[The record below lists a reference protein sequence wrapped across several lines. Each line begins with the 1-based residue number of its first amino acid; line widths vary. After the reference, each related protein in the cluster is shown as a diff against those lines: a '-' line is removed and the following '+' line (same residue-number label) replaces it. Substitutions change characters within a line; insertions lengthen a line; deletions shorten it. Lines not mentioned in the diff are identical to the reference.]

1 MFSATQPQTNTPIAS
16 QLPLLAW
23 LALIAACVVPPLI
36 AYHTAPSS
44 DIYNQLAAVAG
55 WGAVLICLARA
66 QPRVWGSAA
75 VIALLILFVV
85 ARLAAPVSGLALAL
99 KNASMIGA
107 ALLVLLGG
115 QGLGLDARKA
125 WFEGFCWA
133 LLTAGLLS
141 FVVSLMQVFAPSL
154 VDGYLVAHS
163 GMPGR
168 ATGNMRQPNHLAS
181 LLLWSCVAAVY
192 LVEGARLKRALPA
205 VLFALIFAVVLSGS
219 RTGLLGVMVLA
230 LWGLLDR
237 KHLRMSRRSLMAT
250 PLMVLVG
257 WGLMWLWAHSGGGTF
272 GAEARLA
279 EGAGSPQR
287 LEVLANAWELL
298 KRSPLTGVGW
308 GEFNFAWTMT
318 SFPERHQEFV
328 PIVHNLPMHLAVEL
342 GLPLASLIVGLLV
355 WSLWRAFRNSSQASG
370 PDAMVRRCAF
380 MIVLMI
386 GLHSML
392 EYPLW
397 YAYFLLP
404 MAFAFGVAL
413 GPVNPPPAKASDKV
427 RLLPVVLVMAGT
439 LLVAG
444 SVFAWR
450 EYLRVVAIYV
460 EPPDAAPL
468 WDRILDGQHTIFFT
482 PQADYAA
489 ATSMPPGPE
498 ALEAVK
504 RKAHQGIEGR
514 LLISWALSLHAT
526 GDDDRARY
534 VVQRLREFK
543 TPAGTAWLAQ
553 CDALMSGAPRPF
565 QCDPPQREYDW
576 REMR

>member
-1 MFSATQPQTNTPIAS
+1 MLSATIAHPNSLATPR
-16 QLPLLAW
+16 LPLLAW
-23 LALIAACVVPPLI
+23 LALIAACAVPPLV

-44 DIYNQLAAVAG
+44 SIYNQLAAVAG
-55 WGAVLICLARA
+55 WGAVLVCLSRA

-75 VIALLILFVV
+75 VLALLILFVV
-85 ARLAAPVSGLALAL
+85 ARLAAPVSGLAQALA
-99 KNASMIGA
+99 NASLIGA

-115 QGLGLDARKA
+115 QGLNVDARKA

-133 LLTAGLLS
+133 LLAAGLLS
-141 FVVSLMQVFAPSL
+141 LGVSLMQVFAPSL

-163 GMPGR
+163 GIPGR
-168 ATGNMRQPNHLAS
+168 AAGNMRQPNHLAS
-181 LLLWSCVAAVY
+181 LLMWSCVAAAY
-192 LVEGARLKRALPA
+192 LADQERLKKALPA
-205 VLFALIFAVVLSGS
+205 VLFGLIFAVVLSAS
-219 RTGLLGVMVLA
+219 RTGLVGVLVLA

-237 KHLRMSRRSLMAT
+237 KLNRVSRYTLLTA
-250 PLMVLVG
+250 PLMLLVG
-257 WGLMWLWAHSGGGTF
+257 WGVMWAWSHAGGAAL
-272 GAEARLA
+272 GAESRLA
-279 EGAGSPQR
+279 EGAGSPAR
-287 LEVLANAWELL
+287 LAILANAWELL
-298 KRSPLTGVGW
+298 KQNPLTGVGW

-318 SFPERHQEFV
+318 PFPGRHSAFFDNT
-328 PIVHNLPMHLAVEL
+328 HNLPMQLAVEL

-355 WSLWRAFRNSSQASG
+355 WSLWRALRNSSLASG
-370 PDAMVRRCAF
+370 ADAVVRRCAF

-386 GLHSML
+386 GLHSLL

-404 MAFAFGVAL
+404 TAFAFGVAL
-413 GPVNPPPAKASDKV
+413 GPVNPPPVKANDKL
-427 RLLPVVLVMAGT
+427 RLLPLVLVLAGV
-439 LLVAG
+439 LLMAG

-460 EPPDAAPL
+460 EPPGAAPL
-468 WDRILDGQHTIFFT
+468 WDRITAGQHTVFFT

-489 ATSMPPGPE
+489 ATTMPPGPE
-498 ALEAVK
+498 TLAAVK
-504 RKAHQGIEGR
+504 RKAHQATEAR

-534 VVQRLREFK
+534 VVQRLREFRS
-543 TPAGTAWLAQ
+543 PAGMRWLAE
-553 CDALMSGAPRPF
+553 CDAVKPGAPRPF

>member
-1 MFSATQPQTNTPIAS
+1 MLSATIAHPNSLATPR
-16 QLPLLAW
+16 LPLLAW
-23 LALIAACVVPPLI
+23 LALIAACAVPPLV

-44 DIYNQLAAVAG
+44 SIYNQLAAVAG
-55 WGAVLICLARA
+55 WGAVLVCLSRA

-75 VIALLILFVV
+75 VFALLILFVV
-85 ARLAAPVSGLALAL
+85 ARLAAPVSGLAQALA
-99 KNASMIGA
+99 NASLIGA

-115 QGLGLDARKA
+115 QGLNVDARKA

-133 LLTAGLLS
+133 LLAAGLLS
-141 FVVSLMQVFAPSL
+141 LGVSLMQVFAPSL

-163 GMPGR
+163 GIPGR
-168 ATGNMRQPNHLAS
+168 AAGNMRQPNHLAS
-181 LLLWSCVAAVY
+181 LLMWSCVAAAY
-192 LVEGARLKRALPA
+192 LADQERLKKALPA
-205 VLFALIFAVVLSGS
+205 VLFGLIFAVVLSAS
-219 RTGLLGVMVLA
+219 RTGLVGVLVLA

-237 KHLRMSRRSLMAT
+237 KLNRVSRYTLLTA
-250 PLMVLVG
+250 PLMLLVG
-257 WGLMWLWAHSGGGTF
+257 WGLMWGWSHVGGATL
-272 GAEARLA
+272 GAESRLA
-279 EGAGSPQR
+279 EGAGSPAR
-287 LEVLANAWELL
+287 LAILANAWELL
-298 KRSPLTGVGW
+298 KQNPLTGVGW

-318 SFPERHQEFV
+318 PFPGRHSAFFDNT
-328 PIVHNLPMHLAVEL
+328 HNLPMQLAVEL

-355 WSLWRAFRNSSQASG
+355 WSLWRAFRNSSLASG
-370 PDAMVRRCAF
+370 TDAVVRRCAF

-386 GLHSML
+386 GLHSLL

-404 MAFAFGVAL
+404 AAFAFGVAL
-413 GPVNPPPAKASDKV
+413 GPVNPPPVKANDKV
-427 RLLPVVLVMAGT
+427 RLLPLVLVLAGV
-439 LLVAG
+439 LLMAG

-460 EPPDAAPL
+460 EAPGAAPL
-468 WDRILDGQHTIFFT
+468 WDRITDGQHTVFFT

-489 ATSMPPGPE
+489 ATTLPPGPE
-498 ALEAVK
+498 ALAAVK
-504 RKAHQGIEGR
+504 RKAHQATEAR

-534 VVQRLREFK
+534 VVQRLREFRS
-543 TPAGTAWLAQ
+543 PAGMQWLAQ
-553 CDALMSGAPRPF
+553 CDAVKPGEPRPF